1 MAQGRCRSMERIAP
15 ISRTLTRP
23 YTVNFSRMPS
33 ASNAPTGAP
42 KRHVVNRYCSLCHS
56 ARAQPRTPMKAHIA
70 RTTGPTTPAFSG
82 KVTTLNANS
91 AGHNAASSK
100 ASQRRPFQYGK
111 FGAGARAY
119 NIHMIGSRGQSSCRQ
134 RWCLSTRCNRS
145 PLKPTTARTEC
156 VRRTVTICSRIARHS
171 RVGGRARLKIA
182 SEIRSV
188 GNVVKQLQS
197 GQVGPTALHLRPP
210 NRSVC
215 NSAANA
221 RCIMDLDEAPAL
233 AGISITCP
241 HCGRVDVDDFELL
254 DLEEMHAVACDACKR
269 QYHLTIAECD
279 HCGEESVLTWTTV
292 PTPEPDQSRYVCSLR
307 QPVLEPCRRHSLRG
321 PRQIG
326 TARTS
331 CAAPTASSS
340 SPCSAFAVAYLSS
353 ALCNGTGQRGLSR
366 RSSSVRPAPCTDGAT
381 PMAHDSTIH

>member
-1 MAQGRCRSMERIAP
+1 MP
-15 ISRTLTRP
+15 P
-23 YTVNFSRMPS
+23 YIVNFSRKPS

-134 RWCLSTRCNRS
+134 RWCLSTRCIRT

-156 VRRTVTICSRIARHS
+156 VRRTVTICSRITRHS

-197 GQVGPTALHLRPP
+197 GQIGPTALHLRPP

-221 RCIMDLDEAPAL
+221 RCIMDLDEAPAI

-292 PTPEPDQSRYVCSLR
+292 PTPEQISLATCVHCGNR
-307 QPVLEPCRRHSLRG
+307 FSNHADDIRSVGRG
-321 PRQIG
+321 R
-326 TARTS
+326 
-331 CAAPTASSS
+331 
-340 SPCSAFAVAYLSS
+340 
-353 ALCNGTGQRGLSR
+353 
-366 RSSSVRPAPCTDGAT
+366 
-381 PMAHDSTIH
+381 